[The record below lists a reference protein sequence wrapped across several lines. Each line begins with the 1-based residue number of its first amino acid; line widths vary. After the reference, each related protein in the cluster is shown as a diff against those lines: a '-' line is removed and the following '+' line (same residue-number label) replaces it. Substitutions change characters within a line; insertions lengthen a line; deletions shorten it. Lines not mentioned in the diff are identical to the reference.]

1 MKYNSKN
8 YSLDINPLKAGSY
21 FLGEYISAD
30 TSYYIGF
37 DSQRDITIESF
48 ESALTD
54 ELKADFLRLA
64 KNLKCE
70 LIQEEDDINLKT
82 VFEYPADS
90 GETYSV
96 SRSTFAYYD
105 SMILFKDSFEY
116 PFEYVGNDGAKILFS
131 SADEV
136 VTFVSAALV
145 KHQEIYKTKYLV
157 AVNAVNDVL
166 ITTTLADAISEVM
179 AVIY

>member
-8 YSLDINPLKAGSY
+8 YSLDINLLKAGTY
-21 FLGEYISAD
+21 FLGEYIAED
-30 TSYYIGF
+30 TSYYIGL
-37 DSQRDITIESF
+37 DDQRDTTIESF

-54 ELKADFLRLA
+54 ELKADFLKLA

-82 VFEYPADS
+82 VFEYPLDS
-90 GETYSV
+90 GDTYSV

-136 VTFVSAALV
+136 VNFVSAALI

-157 AVNAVNDVL
+157 AINAVNDVL